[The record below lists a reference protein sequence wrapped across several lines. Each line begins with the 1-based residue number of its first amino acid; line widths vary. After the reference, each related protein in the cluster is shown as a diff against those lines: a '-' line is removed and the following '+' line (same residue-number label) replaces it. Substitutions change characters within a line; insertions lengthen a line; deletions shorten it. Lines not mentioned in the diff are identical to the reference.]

1 MASERRSHIK
11 SVGRTALVFFLR
23 FLAASI
29 VLYLLYTIAGSY
41 YMRFVASIAKPLLSL
56 YDLEMNMQRALKVTE
71 EISLNPVVF
80 LSLVIA
86 TLRVAAPKK
95 IKAGIIGFAV
105 LTAANA
111 LTVFLAFLS
120 AHRGSETLWT
130 GTEFFNLTMNFFVPL
145 LLWIILLPSSAFSTM
160 RGTGSSGASS

>member
-1 MASERRSHIK
+1 MDSGRRSHIK
-11 SVGRTALVFFLR
+11 SVGGAALAFFLR
-23 FLAASI
+23 FLAAS
-29 VLYLLYTIAGSY
+29 VALYIIYTMAGSY
-41 YMRFVASIAKPLLSL
+41 YMRFVASIANPLLSL
-56 YDLEMNMQRALKVTE
+56 YGIDMNMQQALRVTE

-86 TLRVAAPKK
+86 MRRVAAKK
-95 IKAGIIGFAV
+95 KLLAAITGVAI

-111 LTVFLAFLS
+111 VTVFLAFLS

-145 LLWIILLPSSAFSTM
+145 LLWITLLPSQAFSTM
-160 RGTGSSGASS
+160 RGAASNGSRS